1 MSQKAKGAV
10 LGYVAIV
17 VGIVTA
23 LVFTPFLVN
32 KLGTDNYGIL
42 SLVMAF
48 VAYISILDLGM
59 NDSLM
64 RFFVKHRGNK
74 QDKELFLAR
83 MLFTYALVGVFVIGV
98 VWLLAESFVSIFAQ
112 GLSADKIL
120 VLEQMFKI
128 VGVGAAIMIA
138 SNPFSSLIYAEERF
152 VFLRALEIVTSLL
165 SIVVIWLLL
174 ISDYGLVEIAWS
186 MCAFKVVTALLR
198 LGYVALVLEYRVKLR
213 LPEWLE
219 LKRIL
224 LYGAPIF
231 VVAMVEQLFH
241 RIDHVLIGSMV
252 GAAAVSIYAIGV
264 MFNKYIM
271 SLTIV
276 ITRVL
281 TPDIIR
287 RIDSGIS
294 ADKILQLMVRI
305 SRIQALFIYLVIG
318 GVVVFG
324 QQFLTLWLNDD
335 FAQSYY
341 VLLLV
346 LLPFSLELI
355 GNSRNIVLQVK
366 EIYWY
371 RSMTIVIMAI
381 VNIVIT
387 LVLLPYYGVVGAAI
401 GTGLALLVGYIILG
415 SMLQLKV
422 GVSFARY
429 LAAVYGA
436 TLPANIVLVAIALW
450 VIDKFTLNWL
460 SFATAVVV
468 YTIIYVLMTYSM
480 LLNSEERQLIKR
492 FIRK

>member
-23 LVFTPFLVN
+23 LVFTPVLV
-32 KLGTDNYGIL
+32 KELGTDSYGIL
-42 SLVMAF
+42 TLATALVAF
-48 VAYISILDLGM
+48 INLLDLGM
-59 NDSLM
+59 NDSLL

-74 QDKELFLAR
+74 QETSKFLAR
-83 MLFTYALVGVFVIGV
+83 MLFSYLVIG
-98 VWLLAESFVSIFAQ
+98 LLVICIICLLTESFTAIFAE
-112 GLSADKIL
+112 GLSANNIE
-120 VLEQMFKI
+120 VLEKMFKI
-128 VGVGAAIMIA
+128 VGIGAAIMIA
-138 SNPFSSLIYAEERF
+138 SNPLSSLIYAEERF
-152 VFLRALEIVTSLL
+152 VFLRTLEIFTSLL

-186 MCAFKVVTALLR
+186 MCAFKVMTALVR
-198 LGYVALVLEYRVKLR
+198 LGYVALVLKYRVHLR
-213 LPEWLE
+213 LPEWPE

-231 VVAMVEQLFH
+231 VVAMFEQLFH

-387 LVLLPYYGVVGAAI
+387 LVLLPHYGVVGAAI
-401 GTGLALLVGYIILG
+401 GTGFALLVGYIILG
-415 SMLQLKV
+415 SVLQLKV

-429 LAAVYGA
+429 LAGVYGA
-436 TLPANIVLVAIALW
+436 TLPVNMVLVGFALW
-450 VIDKFTLNWL
+450 VVDKFTLTWL
-460 SFATAVVV
+460 SFATAVII
-468 YTIIYVLMTYSM
+468 YTIIYVFMTYSM

>member
-23 LVFTPFLVN
+23 LVFTPILVN
-32 KLGTDNYGIL
+32 KLGTGNYGIL
-42 SLVMAF
+42 SLAMAF

-83 MLFTYALVGVFVIGV
+83 MLFTYALVGVFIIGV
-98 VWLLAESFVSIFAQ
+98 VWILAESFVSIFAQ

-152 VFLRALEIVTSLL
+152 VFLRTLEIFTSVL

-186 MCAFKVVTALLR
+186 MCAFKVVTGLFR
-198 LGYVALVLEYRVKLR
+198 LGYVALVLGYRVRLR
-213 LPEWLE
+213 LPEWAE

-231 VVAMVEQLFH
+231 VVAMFEQLFH
-241 RIDHVLIGSMV
+241 RIDHVLIGAMV
-252 GAAAVSIYAIGV
+252 GAAAVSIYAVGV

-318 GVVVFG
+318 GVVVF
-324 QQFLTLWLNDD
+324 L
-335 FAQSYY
+335 
-341 VLLLV
+341 
-346 LLPFSLELI
+346 SLI
-355 GNSRNIVLQVK
+355 HI
-366 EIYWY
+366 
-371 RSMTIVIMAI
+371 
-381 VNIVIT
+381 
-387 LVLLPYYGVVGAAI
+387 
-401 GTGLALLVGYIILG
+401 
-415 SMLQLKV
+415 
-422 GVSFARY
+422 
-429 LAAVYGA
+429 
-436 TLPANIVLVAIALW
+436 
-450 VIDKFTLNWL
+450 
-460 SFATAVVV
+460 
-468 YTIIYVLMTYSM
+468 
-480 LLNSEERQLIKR
+480 
-492 FIRK
+492 